1 MTARNPVD
9 DLASTIYWL
18 RLIQLVLA
26 IALLALVGQGV
37 VFVIARA
44 LGQDVDKNVFYRV
57 LETVVMPFHRLGRL
71 ITPKIVSD
79 RHVSLVV
86 LSLLSVGYIWVMLA
100 IASACL
106 DKGVAIAQ
114 CVGSR

>member
-1 MTARNPVD
+1 MDSLV
-9 DLASTIYWL
+9 STLYWL

-44 LGQDVDKNVFYRV
+44 LGQDVSKNFFYRV
-57 LETVVMPFHRLGRL
+57 LETVVMPFMRLCRL
-71 ITPKIVSD
+71 ITPRFVSD
-79 RHVSLVV
+79 RQVPMVV
-86 LSLLSVGYIWVMLA
+86 LSLLTVGYVWVMLA
-100 IASACL
+100 IANACL
-106 DKGVAIAQ
+106 GNGLAIAQ

>member
-1 MTARNPVD
+1 MDSLV
-9 DLASTIYWL
+9 STLYWL

-44 LGQDVDKNVFYRV
+44 LGQDVSKNFFYRV
-57 LETVVMPFHRLGRL
+57 LETVVMPFTRLCRL
-71 ITPKIVSD
+71 ITPRIISD
-79 RHVSLVV
+79 RQVPVVV
-86 LSLLSVGYIWVMLA
+86 LSLLSVGYVWVMLA
-100 IASACL
+100 IANACL
-106 DKGVAIAQ
+106 GSGVAIAQ

>member
-1 MTARNPVD
+1 VD
-9 DLASTIYWL
+9 DLGSTLFWL

-44 LGQDVDKNVFYRV
+44 LGQDVKTNFFFRV
-57 LETVVMPFHRLGRL
+57 LETVVMPFTKLGRL
-71 ITPKIVSD
+71 ITPKVISD
-79 RHVSLVV
+79 RQVPLVV

-100 IASACL
+100 IANACL
-106 DKGVAIAQ
+106 GQGVAITQ
-114 CVGSR
+114 CLQGR

>member
-1 MTARNPVD
+1 MDSLV
-9 DLASTIYWL
+9 STLYWL

-44 LGQDVDKNVFYRV
+44 LGQDVSKNFFYRV
-57 LETVVMPFHRLGRL
+57 LETVVMPFTRLGRL
-71 ITPKIVSD
+71 ITPKIISD
-79 RHVSLVV
+79 RQVPVVV
-86 LSLLSVGYIWVMLA
+86 LSLLSVGYVWVMLA
-100 IASACL
+100 IANACL
-106 DKGVAIAQ
+106 GNGVAIAQ

>member
-1 MTARNPVD
+1 MDSLV
-9 DLASTIYWL
+9 STLYWL

-44 LGQDVDKNVFYRV
+44 LGQDVSKNFFYRV
-57 LETVVMPFHRLGRL
+57 LETVVMPFTRLCRL
-71 ITPKIVSD
+71 ITPRFVSD
-79 RHVSLVV
+79 RQVPMVV
-86 LSLLSVGYIWVMLA
+86 LSLLTVGYVWVMLA
-100 IASACL
+100 IANACL
-106 DKGVAIAQ
+106 GNGLAIAQ

>member
-1 MTARNPVD
+1 MDSLV
-9 DLASTIYWL
+9 STLFWL

-44 LGQDVDKNVFYRV
+44 LGQDVSKNFFYRV
-57 LETVVMPFHRLGRL
+57 LETVVMPFNRLCRL
-71 ITPKIVSD
+71 ITPRFVTD
-79 RHVSLVV
+79 RQVPMVV
-86 LSLLSVGYIWVMLA
+86 LSLLSVGYVWVMLA
-100 IASACL
+100 IANACL
-106 DKGVAIAQ
+106 GHGLAIAQ

>member
-1 MTARNPVD
+1 MDSLV
-9 DLASTIYWL
+9 STLYWL

-44 LGQDVDKNVFYRV
+44 LGQDVSKNFFYRV
-57 LETVVMPFHRLGRL
+57 LETVVMPFTRLCRL
-71 ITPKIVSD
+71 ITPRFVSD
-79 RHVSLVV
+79 RQVPMVV
-86 LSLLSVGYIWVMLA
+86 LSLLSVGYVWVMLA
-100 IASACL
+100 IANACL
-106 DKGVAIAQ
+106 GHGLAIAQ

>member
-1 MTARNPVD
+1 MD
-9 DLASTIYWL
+9 DLASTVYWL

-44 LGQDVDKNVFYRV
+44 LGQDVNKNFFYRV
-57 LETVVMPFHRLGRL
+57 LETVVMPFFRLGRL
-71 ITPKIVSD
+71 ITPKIISD
-79 RHVSLVV
+79 RQVPLVV
-86 LSLLSVGYIWVMLA
+86 LSLLTVGYVWVMLA
-100 IASACL
+100 IANACL
-106 DKGVAIAQ
+106 NNGVTIAQ